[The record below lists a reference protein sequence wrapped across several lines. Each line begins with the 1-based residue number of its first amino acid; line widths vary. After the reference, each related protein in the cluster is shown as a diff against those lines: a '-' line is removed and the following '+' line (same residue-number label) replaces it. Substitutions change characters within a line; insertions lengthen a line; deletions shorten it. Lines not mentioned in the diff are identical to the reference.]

1 MPNKT
6 LLALLRA
13 SFKTILLFDRRAK
26 QPFSKDGIK
35 NILII
40 NTTAIGDTLL
50 STPAIR
56 AIREG
61 FSDAGIA
68 VLASP
73 QARMVL
79 KNNPRIDYIINH
91 PGRVDFFYIFK
102 LPGLIRRLR
111 RGRFDLV
118 VILHANDPDAAPL
131 AYLSGASHRMGWAES
146 RLSFLHTIPVKTR
159 LIDVHTIDVR
169 LRNLENIGVVNENR
183 RMEMFITDDE
193 SEWAS
198 SFIRDVGCEDTGL
211 VGIHPFG
218 SKQNKW
224 WYKRDVIEFCRS
236 VREELGSAV
245 LLFGGEKEREAAGAI
260 AREVD
265 GVINLSGKCDI
276 RQTVALINKC
286 RVFVSTDSG
295 PMHIAHALGV
305 PTVALFGP
313 DDPRITGPVIG
324 NFDIIQLPLPCVP
337 CRSKECHM
345 ESVMCMEISA
355 EEVMRAVK
363 SLLHG
368 TEGVE
373 RCSSL

>member
-1 MPNKT
+1 MPNKF
-6 LLALLRA
+6 LLNILYGG
-13 SFKTILLFDRRAK
+13 FKVIYREEVV
-26 QPFSKDGIK
+26 PFIKEDIK

-61 FSDAGIA
+61 FPDARIA

-79 KNNPRIDYIINH
+79 KNNPRIDYIIEH

-102 LPGLIRRLR
+102 LPALIRRLR

-131 AYLSGASHRMGWAES
+131 AYLSGAPHRMGWAES
-146 RLSFLHTIPVKTR
+146 RLSFLHTVPVKTR
-159 LIDVHTIDVR
+159 LLDMHTIDVR
-169 LRNLENIGVVNENR
+169 LRNLEEIGIVNNNR

-198 SFIRDVGCEDTGL
+198 RFIRDIGSEDTGL
-211 VGIHPFG
+211 IGIHPFG

-224 WYKRDVIEFCRS
+224 WHKREVMEFCS
-236 VREELGSAV
+236 AIREEFGFAV
-245 LLFGGEKEREAAGAI
+245 LLFGGNKEREAAGVI
-260 AREVD
+260 ADEVD
-265 GVINLSGKCDI
+265 GVVNLSGRCDI
-276 RQTVALINKC
+276 RETVALIDKC

-313 DDPRITGPVIG
+313 DDPRITGPLLG
-324 NFDIIQLPLPCVP
+324 NFDMIQLPLPCVP

-345 ESVMCMEISA
+345 ESVRCMEIDA
-355 EEVMRAVK
+355 EKVMRAVK